1 MIKLDGLP
9 ISLTSFVSIKIHI
22 LAISKL
28 SDLVE
33 FQLMGTLPARNFG
46 KILPLENGSNPWLF
60 EISVTDIVGAERD
73 QVGTALRPELEKNY

>member
-1 MIKLDGLP
+1 MIKLDGLT

-33 FQLMGTLPARNFG
+33 FQLMGSLPARNFG
-46 KILPLENGSNPWLF
+46 KILPLVGRGNPWLF
-60 EISVTDIVGAERD
+60 EISVTNIVLGENHIANAGIRAE
-73 QVGTALRPELEKNY
+73 